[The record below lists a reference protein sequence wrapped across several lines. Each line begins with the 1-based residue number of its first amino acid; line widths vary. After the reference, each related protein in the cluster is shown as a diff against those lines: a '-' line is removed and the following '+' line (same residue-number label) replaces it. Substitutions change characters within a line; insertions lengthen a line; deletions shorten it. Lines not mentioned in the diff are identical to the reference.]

1 MMAKMAELFAKMTLP
16 VQVQRVNGAKIE
28 LIEEPMDMVGEAAF
42 FGGYAEDMLVDMGME
57 AVDSAPAP
65 KLRAKQA

>member
-1 MMAKMAELFAKMTLP
+1 MAKTAELFAKVTLP
-16 VQVQRVNGAKIE
+16 LQVKGANGATLQ
-28 LIEEPMDMVGEAAF
+28 LIEEPVETMGEMAF